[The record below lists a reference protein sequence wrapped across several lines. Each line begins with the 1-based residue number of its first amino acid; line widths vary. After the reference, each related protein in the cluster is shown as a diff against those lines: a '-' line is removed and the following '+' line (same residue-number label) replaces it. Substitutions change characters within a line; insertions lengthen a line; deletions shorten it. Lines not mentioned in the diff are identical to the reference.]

1 MICVREIGDLVD
13 KELRFRHF
21 SFASCAN
28 PAQPK
33 RSKIIQ
39 IPTSAAVEAFFARM
53 ARYPSS
59 TVPLLANARPRRPRA
74 AVHFFEAKK
83 DPVAIQTAQR
93 FYAS

>member
-33 RSKIIQ
+33 RSKI
-39 IPTSAAVEAFFARM
+39 SASAFRLKSKKAKRL
-53 ARYPSS
+53 ATS
-59 TVPLLANARPRRPRA
+59 TVSIGQALNC
-74 AVHFFEAKK
+74 
-83 DPVAIQTAQR
+83 
-93 FYAS
+93 